1 MLTLDF
7 LSNDY
12 KEKKTQAQ
20 IVEENIEID
29 IITGRIPAGKRINEQ
44 DICKAYNMS
53 RRYPTGVYLP
63 WD

>member
-20 IVEENIEID
+20 IVEETIEID

-44 DICKAYNMS
+44 DICKAYNLS
-53 RRYPTGVYLP
+53 LIHI
-63 WD
+63 